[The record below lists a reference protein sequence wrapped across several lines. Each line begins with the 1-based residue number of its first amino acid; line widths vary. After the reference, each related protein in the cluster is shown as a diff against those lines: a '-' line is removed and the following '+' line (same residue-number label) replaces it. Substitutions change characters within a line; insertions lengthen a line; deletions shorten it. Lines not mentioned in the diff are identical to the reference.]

1 MSLYDING
9 NVLSSASDVNGNSI
23 PTGYDING
31 NPNTFNSPYLTV
43 MTYNVQYW
51 GGRNG
56 MEAVISDIFMNN
68 KPDLVGCQECPN
80 DGTIM
85 PRFMRGSWGGTG
97 TKSPLRVFYNIPCTD
112 RSMKIYDSISGDE
125 YRGYMKFKINVAGK
139 DITVFNT
146 HIEVLGTTQHYSQPA
161 ELLAAMNQEEYVI
174 ALGDFNVETH
184 SKTGNEYPQ
193 ACKPFIDAGYNLCN
207 WTDETGFVDTWFGG
221 STPTGYI
228 CPCDNIITSPNI
240 DVLDIVYDDTKL
252 LFDNGQAIDHIPVI
266 ARLEVK

>member
-31 NPNTFNSPYLTV
+31 NPNTFNSPFLTV

-51 GGRNG
+51 GGRNAL
-56 MEAVISDIFMNN
+56 EAVISDIFMNN

-80 DGTIM
+80 DGTIV
-85 PRFMRGSWGGTG
+85 PRFMRGSWGNTV
-97 TKSPLRVFYNIPCTD
+97 TLSPQRVFYNIPCTD
-112 RSMKIYDSISGDE
+112 RSEKLYDSITE
-125 YRGYMKFKINVAGK
+125 TRGYMRFKIHVAGK

-146 HIEVLGTTQHYSQPA
+146 HIEVLGTEQHYTQMA
-161 ELLAAMNQEEYVI
+161 ELMTEMAKEDYFI
-174 ALGDFNVETH
+174 ALGDFNLESH
-184 SKTGNEYPQ
+184 SRSHRENTDIIQPLIN
-193 ACKPFIDAGYNLCN
+193 AGYNLCN
-207 WTDETGFVDTWFGG
+207 WTEETGYVDTWFGS
-221 STPTGYI
+221 STPTGYM